1 MLFKNYPEY
10 QAKYPGEYQ
19 RLFDEYPAFRTKY
32 PDDYRTA
39 VASVPLETDCSAVNP
54 TLGTPG
60 VHRGN
65 AQANQLKGQDP
76 TGSYT
81 LLGLARNDLLC
92 GGDVNDR
99 LDGGTGKD
107 VLIGGGGD
115 DRLTGGPGRDKFV
128 FEPGWGK
135 DTILDFKQG
144 DTLYFKGLA
153 SKDMVF
159 KAKPGGVLITWGGG
173 LDTLFV
179 RGATKYSVE
188 LGSQYSEASIWWTK

>member
-1 MLFKNYPEY
+1 MRLLKTYPYGQRKYPEDYFLLFKNYPEY

-128 FEPGWGK
+128 FEPGCRSSPLREL
-135 DTILDFKQG
+135 IS
-144 DTLYFKGLA
+144 A
-153 SKDMVF
+153 S
-159 KAKPGGVLITWGGG
+159 
-173 LDTLFV
+173 
-179 RGATKYSVE
+179 
-188 LGSQYSEASIWWTK
+188 WTSNLPLQSNTYVP